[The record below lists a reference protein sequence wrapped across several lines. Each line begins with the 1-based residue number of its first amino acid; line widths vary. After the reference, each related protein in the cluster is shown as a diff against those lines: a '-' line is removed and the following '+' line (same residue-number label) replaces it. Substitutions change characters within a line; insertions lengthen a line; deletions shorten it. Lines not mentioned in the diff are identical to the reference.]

1 MPLDLSYKG
10 KEIAA
15 YTFEVDRSKIRELA
29 AAIGD
34 PNPIFTDPALA
45 RGEGCADT
53 PAPLTFATVMT
64 FGGCPD
70 IWSLMS
76 EMGLDTKRLLHAKE
90 EYEYLAP
97 LYPGDVLQGR
107 IVVEA
112 LRGGRMEMASFQTT
126 YTRGGESVLRARM
139 TVIVPP
145 EGNPQAEGE
154 AP

>member
-1 MPLDLSYKG
+1 MPLDQNYKG

-15 YTFEVDRSKIRELA
+15 YIFEVDRSKIRELA

-34 PNPIFTDPALA
+34 PDPIFTDSDAA
-45 RGEGCADT
+45 KRQGYADT

-70 IWSLMS
+70 IWRLMAG
-76 EMGLDTKRLLHAKE
+76 MGIDTARLLHAKE

-97 LYPGDVLQGR
+97 LYPGDVVTGR

-112 LRGGRMEMASFQTT
+112 LREGAMQMACFQTT
-126 YTRGGESVLRARM
+126 YTRGGEPVLRARM

-145 EGNPQAEGE
+145 AGAREDAK
-154 AP
+154 

>member
-34 PNPIFTDPALA
+34 PNPIFTDSGAA
-45 RGEGCADT
+45 RKEGYEDT
-53 PAPLTFATVMT
+53 PVPLTFATVMT

-70 IWSLMS
+70 IWHLMS
-76 EMGLDTKRLLHAKE
+76 AMGIDTTRLLHAKE
-90 EYEYLAP
+90 EYEYIAP
-97 LYPGDVLQGR
+97 LYPGDVVTGR

-112 LRGGRMEMASFQTT
+112 LRGGRMEMAVFQTT
-126 YTRGGESVLRARM
+126 YTRGGEPVLRSRM

-145 EGNPQAEGE
+145 DGAQGE
-154 AP
+154 AQ

>member
-34 PNPIFTDPALA
+34 TNPIFTDSEAA
-45 RGEGCADT
+45 RKEGYADT

-70 IWSLMS
+70 IWRLM
-76 EMGLDTKRLLHAKE
+76 EGMGIDTARLLHAKE

-97 LYPGDVLQGR
+97 LYPGDIVTGR
-107 IVVEA
+107 IVVES
-112 LRGGRMEMASFQTT
+112 LRGGRMEMACFQTT
-126 YTRGGESVLRARM
+126 YTRGDEPVLRARM

-145 EGNPQAEGE
+145 AGAREE

>member
-29 AAIGD
+29 AATGD
-34 PNPIFTDPALA
+34 TNPIFTDSGAA
-45 RGEGCADT
+45 KNEGYADT
-53 PAPLTFATVMT
+53 PVPLTFATVMT

-70 IWSLMS
+70 IWRLMDNI
-76 EMGLDTKRLLHAKE
+76 GIDTTRLLHAKE

-97 LYPGDVLQGR
+97 LYPGDVVTGR

-112 LRGGRMEMASFQTT
+112 LRGGRMEMATFQTT
-126 YTRGGESVLRARM
+126 YTRGDEPVLRARM
-139 TVIVPP
+139 TIIVPP
-145 EGNPQAEGE
+145 QGAEE
-154 AP
+154 AQ

>member
-10 KEIAA
+10 KEIAV

-34 PNPIFTDPALA
+34 PNPVFTDSAVA
-45 RGEGCADT
+45 KKEGCLDT

-64 FGGCPD
+64 FGGCPG
-70 IWSLMS
+70 IWDLISG
-76 EMGLDTKRLLHAKE
+76 MGIDVTRLLHAKE
-90 EYEYLAP
+90 EYEYFAP
-97 LYPGDVLQGR
+97 IYPGDVLTGR

-112 LRGGRMEMASFQTT
+112 LRGGAMEMAVFRTT
-126 YTRGGESVLRARM
+126 YTRGEERVLLARM

-145 EGNPQAEGE
+145 RR